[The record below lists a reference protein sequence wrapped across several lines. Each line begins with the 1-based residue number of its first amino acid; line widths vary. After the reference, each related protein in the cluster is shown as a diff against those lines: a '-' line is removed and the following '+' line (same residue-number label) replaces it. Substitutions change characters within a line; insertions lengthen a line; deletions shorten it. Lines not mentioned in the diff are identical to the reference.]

1 MKKIFI
7 ITLALLLML
16 AMTACGGSSSSDS
29 GNAGGGDAEKLTA
42 STKTLAYFNE
52 YVGDGE
58 YTMEMEMEVEG
69 MSVTTT
75 SAVKGDMMYTKSNT
89 GGVES
94 IMIMKDGKQYVLDPS
109 SKTCI
114 VMSMDI
120 ANTSE
125 MFAEEAANYET
136 AAETG
141 SVDIEGTTY
150 DYEAF
155 DVEGVTAK
163 YCFDGDEM
171 KYIITSMEGEE
182 YTIKIIS
189 MEKGADASL
198 FEVPGDYTV
207 MEY

>member
-1 MKKIFI
+1 MKKSII

-16 AMTACGGSSSSDS
+16 AMTACGGGSDS
-29 GNAGGGDAEKLTA
+29 DTGDTGGGEAEKAAA

-52 YVGDGE
+52 YVSDGE

-69 MSVTTT
+69 MPVTTT

-89 GGVES
+89 GGMES
-94 IMIMKDGKQYVLDPS
+94 SMIMKDGKQYVLDPS

-120 ANTSE
+120 AETSE
-125 MFAEEAANYET
+125 MFAEEAANYEV

-141 SVDIEGTTY
+141 SIDIEGVSY

-155 DVEGVTAK
+155 DIEGITAK
-163 YCFDGDEM
+163 YCFDGDEL
-171 KYIITSMEGEE
+171 KYIITSMEGDE
-182 YTIKIIS
+182 YTIKITS
-189 MEKGADASL
+189 LEKGADASL
-198 FEVPGDYTV
+198 FEIPGDYTV

>member
-16 AMTACGGSSSSDS
+16 AMTACGGSGVDS

-89 GGVES
+89 GGIES
-94 IMIMKDGKQYVLDPS
+94 IMIMKDSKQYVLDPS